1 MVLTGMDARK
11 AHELL
16 AQNNGFVRPALQ
28 EAP

>member
-1 MVLTGMDARK
+1 MVLTGLNARK

>member
-1 MVLTGMDARK
+1 VLTGLNAWK

-16 AQNNGFVRPALQ
+16 AQNNGFVRLALQ